1 MRETPQLPPQTAEA
15 CAPPCRVDKGVLTLT
30 VSKKAEAA
38 RPMYKDIF
46 VD

>member
-1 MRETPQLPPQTAEA
+1 MWPGSLLRRVRPR
-15 CAPPCRVDKGVLTLT
+15 CRVDKGVLTLK

-38 RPMYKDIF
+38 RPMFKDIF

>member
-1 MRETPQLPPQTAEA
+1 VLTC
-15 CAPPCRVDKGVLTLT
+15 CALGRPGRVDKGVLTLT

-38 RPMYKDIF
+38 QPLYKDIF